1 MRCIVRIRFIEK
13 SLHAR
18 LLSVSL
24 KLLTGDFLRVVLVHK
39 IWNVRTR
46 RYRLAVLWEGTLFC
60 GQLKFL
66 LKLFHDFL
74 PILNIHVVGEECWA
88 FTLKIHPHRLQYRVS
103 IKIFRGQTALV
114 DGHSPQNCK
123 QTVSMCCDAR
133 VQSDA
138 QRSTSRRK
146 TLVNYY
152 ASISQPARSGY
163 KCRNIRSGMFLF
175 WNWCNIAE
183 TRRTLKKIGQRTL
196 IF

>member
-1 MRCIVRIRFIEK
+1 MT
-13 SLHAR
+13 S
-18 LLSVSL
+18 S
-24 KLLTGDFLRVVLVHK
+24 
-39 IWNVRTR
+39 
-46 RYRLAVLWEGTLFC
+46 Y
-60 GQLKFL
+60 QY
-66 LKLFHDFL
+66 
-74 PILNIHVVGEECWA
+74 HVVGEECWA

-103 IKIFRGQTALV
+103 IKIFRGQTVLV
-114 DGHSPQNCK
+114 NGHSPQNCK

-138 QRSTSRRK
+138 QRSTSWRK

-183 TRRTLKKIGQRTL
+183 ARRTLKKIGQRTL
-196 IF
+196 FRNTHIRAFYAEHFIRASWSEFKANELHVHGIVWYF